1 MKILETYQYNAGDG
15 PVVYRRGV
23 QTEYEEV
30 STQLIEFVI
39 VITTT
44 LFNSQGSLADWLI
57 EKTYTD
63 HLINSNHEM
72 LASFDENGKSE

>member
-30 STQLIEFVI
+30 STQLIEFA
-39 VITTT
+39 T

-57 EKTYTD
+57 EKTYTG

-72 LASFDENGKSE
+72 PASFDENGKSE

>member
-1 MKILETYQYNAGDG
+1 MKIFETYQYNAGDG
-15 PVVYRRGV
+15 AVAYRRRV
-23 QTEYEEV
+23 QTE
-30 STQLIEFVI
+30 LIQFVII

-57 EKTYTD
+57 EKTYTG

>member
-30 STQLIEFVI
+30 STQLIEFA
-39 VITTT
+39 T
-44 LFNSQGSLADWLI
+44 LFDSQGSLADSVWLI
-57 EKTYTD
+57 EKT
-63 HLINSNHEM
+63 
-72 LASFDENGKSE
+72 